1 MNFGTSTVL
10 SSTLLGMR
18 LTPIPT
24 LIRAINLLAGKHGEH
39 AASLILKNIPTRWV
53 PSDGTYSVRRRGL
66 HWTLDLGDNLQR
78 RLYFVGTYESI
89 TLNAL
94 LARVRPHDT
103 VLDVGANIGAI
114 ALPIAQRLRPPGQVI
129 AVEPAKD
136 TVERLRRHVFLNH
149 LGDRIKVINAGLSD
163 REGTATL
170 RSSAFGL
177 GDVGTRTLEGNSAPV
192 GDPVQLIT
200 GDALRNQLNISRFD
214 IVKIDVEGHERF
226 VLDGLTDAFQNCPPR
241 VVVLEL
247 VANRQELSGG
257 SSHSLVARMESM
269 GYRGL
274 AIRHRGLSPI
284 LPSFSGNTIFTRN
297 E

>member
-1 MNFGTSTVL
+1 
-10 SSTLLGMR
+10 
-18 LTPIPT
+18 
-24 LIRAINLLAGKHGEH
+24 
-39 AASLILKNIPTRWV
+39 
-53 PSDGTYSVRRRGL
+53 
-66 HWTLDLGDNLQR
+66 
-78 RLYFVGTYESI
+78 
-89 TLNAL
+89 
-94 LARVRPHDT
+94 
-103 VLDVGANIGAI
+103 
-114 ALPIAQRLRPPGQVI
+114 
-129 AVEPAKD
+129 VEPAKD